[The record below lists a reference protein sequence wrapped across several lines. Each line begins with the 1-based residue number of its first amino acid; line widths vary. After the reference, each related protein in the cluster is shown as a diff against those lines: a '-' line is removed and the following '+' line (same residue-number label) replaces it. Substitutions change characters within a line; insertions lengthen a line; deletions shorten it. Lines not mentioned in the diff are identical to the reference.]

1 MTHIEPVEPEQ
12 GNGSPVSTELLSP
25 VKCHPVSLEEIKERC
40 IKVKKR
46 LFADEKDVDQIEKE
60 TMGQSVNENWNLHRK
75 IRITASKC
83 HRIATLQATTS
94 PTKAI
99 SEVLHYKQIPQTIYM
114 KEGLSRE
121 GAVIAEYIK
130 SRKLN
135 NQNVLVKPCG
145 LFEINLVFLKEN
157 ETLHDGLI
165 RKRIFLPGSTD
176 GQLVINQ
183 KHKYHYQVQQQLFV
197 TEKSWVDLVIKG
209 VKELTDRSFVNPS
222 KRQM

>member
-1 MTHIEPVEPEQ
+1 MH
-12 GNGSPVSTELLSP
+12 N
-25 VKCHPVSLEEIKERC
+25 
-40 IKVKKR
+40 
-46 LFADEKDVDQIEKE
+46 EKDVDQIEKE

-135 NQNVLVKPCG
+135 NQNVLVN
-145 LFEINLVFLKEN
+145 FSSANHIISW
-157 ETLHDGLI
+157 LHL
-165 RKRIFLPGSTD
+165 
-176 GQLVINQ
+176 
-183 KHKYHYQVQQQLFV
+183 
-197 TEKSWVDLVIKG
+197 
-209 VKELTDRSFVNPS
+209 
-222 KRQM
+222 QMA